1 MPLDPKDG
9 IGSYIKDFKK
19 SKAPQFKGK
28 SDKKKRDMAI
38 AAYLDAKR
46 GPQESTFAGSNL
58 KLFGQ
63 LNRDR
68 SIPELSMKKKIKAKI
83 QRGIVG
89 PSTKAKPDIF
99 RTTGKRAKEI
109 DRKAKILTTVA
120 KSDDTKKELL
130 KKALNKE
137 GVIPNYADKMKNKNI
152 NQTDKDKLLKMRQ
165 MLDKEKKPI
174 KKEDTS
180 FKVSID
186 GLPDLYMNDKTPG
199 ALLQKLRK
207 IVKQPSLIKDVD
219 RITKNKMKKAYRDK
233 AQGREVKEY
242 KYDYGTPESV
252 KLMKKI
258 TPGQKEGTDAPK
270 GPESYEAQYKRRLV
284 KTTDPEHKAKGFKYR
299 IKGKKDSSLTKKLY
313 KTKPGQAEFNK
324 QMKRIAGHE
333 FG

>member
-28 SDKKKRDMAI
+28 SEKKRRDMAI

-46 GPQESTFAGSNL
+46 GPQEAKLAGNSL

-63 LNRDR
+63 LNRNGTKPELDR
-68 SIPELSMKKKIKAKI
+68 NEPKTELSMMKRFKAKT
-83 QRGIVG
+83 QRALVG
-89 PSTKAKPDIF
+89 PSTKKKPLMF
-99 RTTGKRAKEI
+99 RTMGKDAK
-109 DRKAKILTTVA
+109 DMQKKADVITITKKA
-120 KSDDTKKELL
+120 DDTKM
-130 KKALNKE
+130 ALAKR
-137 GVIPNYADKMKNKNI
+137 A
-152 NQTDKDKLLKMRQ
+152 LRR
-165 MLDKEKKPI
+165 
-174 KKEDTS
+174 EDTN
-180 FKVSID
+180 FKVEIQ
-186 GLPDLYMNDKTPG
+186 GLPTMYMKAKTPG
-199 ALLQKLRK
+199 ELKQQLRK

-219 RITKNKMKKAYRDK
+219 RIEVSKVKKAYRDK

-258 TPGQKEGTDAPK
+258 TPGQKEATDAPK
-270 GPESYEAQYKRRLV
+270 GPESYGAQYKRRLV
-284 KTTDPEHKAKGFKYR
+284 KTTDPEHKEKGFKYR

>member
-28 SDKKKRDMAI
+28 SKKKRRDMAI

-46 GPQESTFAGSNL
+46 GPQEAKLAGNSL

-63 LNRDR
+63 INRNGTKPELDR
-68 SIPELSMKKKIKAKI
+68 NEPKNELSMMKRFKAKT
-83 QRGIVG
+83 QRALVG
-89 PSTKAKPDIF
+89 PSTKKKPLIF
-99 RTTGKRAKEI
+99 RTMGKDARDMQK
-109 DRKAKILTTVA
+109 KADAITILKKA
-120 KSDDTKKELL
+120 DDTKM
-130 KKALNKE
+130 ALAKR
-137 GVIPNYADKMKNKNI
+137 A
-152 NQTDKDKLLKMRQ
+152 LRR
-165 MLDKEKKPI
+165 
-174 KKEDTS
+174 EDTN
-180 FKVSID
+180 FKVEID
-186 GLPDLYMNDKTPG
+186 GLPTMYMKAKTPG
-199 ALLQKLRK
+199 ELKQQLRK

-219 RITKNKMKKAYRDK
+219 RIEVSKVKKAYRDK

-258 TPGQKEGTDAPK
+258 TPGQKEATDAPK
-270 GPESYEAQYKRRLV
+270 GPESYGAQYKRRLV
-284 KTTDPEHKAKGFKYR
+284 KTTDPEHKEKGFRYR